1 MMRDQ
6 EQEGNEKKETKNYEK
21 IVHKSVL
28 CLM

>member
-6 EQEGNEKKETKNYEK
+6 EQEGNEKKETKIYEK
-21 IVHKSVL
+21 IIHQSVL